1 MATCLRLR
9 LSYWWI
15 RVLNSG
21 SASSPGRPLDDRS
34 ADRGRASNPHTA
46 AAGQEDEVAAK
57 PLCPGMDESRRECN
71 CDEGPR
77 RFGGPH
83 PTCQW
88 VRECRTR
95 PDRGRPTTMP
105 WWQERYGHPKKLNR
119 DWCTPPDVP
128 NQLCTLKHVHRSMH
142 CCFVWF
148 FYLSLK
154 GFLAPPWRPLTLP
167 SPPQFCLSI
176 HPELLHWQNTTPKNN
191 LTHFFFGL
199 MHVTPVILHQ
209 FRMHEH
215 DTF

>member
-1 MATCLRLR
+1 MATCLGLR
-9 LSYWWI
+9 VPHWWI
-15 RVLNSG
+15 WVLN

-57 PLCPGMDESRRECN
+57 PLCPGMDESRPECN

-105 WWQERYGHPKKLNR
+105 WWQERYGHPKLNR
-119 DWCTPPDVP
+119 DWCTPPDRTKPTVHL
-128 NQLCTLKHVHRSMH
+128 NSMTTALCTAAL
-142 CCFVWF
+142 
-148 FYLSLK
+148 FYFLSLK
-154 GFLAPPWRPLTLP
+154 SFLALSWRPLTLP
-167 SPPQFCLSI
+167 SPPQFWLSI
-176 HPELLHWQNTTPKNN
+176 HPECCIDNFKAPLDTKKY
-191 LTHFFFGL
+191 THYSAL
-199 MHVTPVILHQ
+199 MHVTQKYYIIL
-209 FRMHEH
+209 RMH